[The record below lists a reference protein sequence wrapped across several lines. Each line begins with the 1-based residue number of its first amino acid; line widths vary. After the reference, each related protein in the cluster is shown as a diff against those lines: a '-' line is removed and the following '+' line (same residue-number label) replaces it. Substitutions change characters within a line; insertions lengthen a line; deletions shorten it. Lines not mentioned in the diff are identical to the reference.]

1 MLTPS
6 PNGARWPEPEPLA
19 NPGRF
24 SLRGADRAD
33 AAAVGQPGSQ
43 LVDDGLELGAVCR
56 QRAGGLVQGEGEA
69 ADLGVA
75 DGLGAVGVAG

>member
-1 MLTPS
+1 V
-6 PNGARWPEPEPLA
+6 GE
-19 NPGRF
+19 GHDG
-24 SLRGADRAD
+24 LRGADRAD

-56 QRAGGLVQGEGEA
+56 QRVGGLAQGEGEA

-75 DGLGAVGVAG
+75 DGLRTVGVAG